1 MRNTATHKVRS
12 NCYVSW
18 SILDSDIILGMTEND
33 LDNFI
38 EWLDNISL
46 QTERD
51 EIKFRAELKEMGR
64 EDILDKPIYAR
75 LFFCD
80 EFGNPIDQ

>member
-1 MRNTATHKVRS
+1 
-12 NCYVSW
+12 
-18 SILDSDIILGMTEND
+18 MTEDN
-33 LDNFI
+33 LDNLI
-38 EWLDNISL
+38 EWLDKISL
-46 QTERD
+46 QAERN